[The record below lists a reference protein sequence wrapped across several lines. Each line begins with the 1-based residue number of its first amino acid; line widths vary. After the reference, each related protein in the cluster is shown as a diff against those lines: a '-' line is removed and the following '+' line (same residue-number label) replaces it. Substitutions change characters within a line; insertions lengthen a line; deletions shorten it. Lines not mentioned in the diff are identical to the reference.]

1 MNIKLYNAAITQLRG
16 KAMESLAVIDV
27 LLNNPTMV
35 PDHSTLVEEIIKH
48 TRILSENE
56 DAMIALQKYFPSEQ
70 TVSEPAASSVSAVEE
85 KEADPPSTMFQTSEN
100 GRSKRGKTAEIE

>member
-27 LLNNPTMV
+27 LFDNPTMV

-48 TRILSENE
+48 TRILSEYE
-56 DAMIALQKYFPSEQ
+56 GAVIALQKYFTPVQAPPEA
-70 TVSEPAASSVSAVEE
+70 TASSTPTVEE
-85 KEADPPSTMFQTSEN
+85 EVDPPSTMFHTSEN
-100 GRSKRGKTAEIE
+100 GRSKRRKTAEIE

>member
-27 LLNNPTMV
+27 LFNNPTMV

-48 TRILSENE
+48 TRILSDYEG
-56 DAMIALQKYFPSEQ
+56 AMIALQKYFTPEQ
-70 TVSEPAASSVSAVEE
+70 GVPEATASSAPVVEE
-85 KEADPPSTMFQTSEN
+85 EADAPSTMYHTSQI
-100 GRSKRGKTAEIE
+100 K